1 MFNYEIYWIYL
12 YKPQS
17 LRYEN
22 WRVMNAL
29 ITISYKTQVWKT
41 NVVTGDKHFMARRKL
56 HNCKLNFKW
65 TIAGK
70 SFYFHIT

>member
-1 MFNYEIYWIYL
+1 MNTDVPRIIEKYQKISNYGIHLINL
-12 YKPQS
+12 SKLQR

-41 NVVTGDKHFMARRKL
+41 NVVTGDRNFMARRKL
-56 HNCKLNFKW
+56 HN
-65 TIAGK
+65 A
-70 SFYFHIT
+70 

>member
-29 ITISYKTQVWKT
+29 ITIRLKTQVWKT

-56 HNCKLNFKW
+56 HN
-65 TIAGK
+65 A
-70 SFYFHIT
+70 